1 MYCIIYNPIAGAGRS
16 AKAMETVRRHLMEK
30 NVPFTVFETQYKE
43 HAILLAKNAVGKG
56 YKGIISVG
64 GDGTL
69 REIASAIHGTD
80 ETLGIIPAGTGNDFR
95 VAVGVPKDP
104 LQALEIILAGR
115 KQRVDIGMLG
125 DKYYFLNVAGTGFD
139 VDVIKNTAK
148 VRRWFT
154 GGFAYF
160 LGIFLS
166 LFGYKCV
173 NIDLTIDG
181 KTYRR
186 SILLVAI
193 ANGKCYA
200 GGLQVAPHADPAD
213 GLFNIVVINRI
224 ANWRI
229 LFELPKMKKGQL
241 ERISV
246 CEQFT
251 GSELYI
257 DADQPLRFDLDGEV
271 YGKTPIRIGVLP
283 RALNVFCG

>member
-1 MYCIIYNPIAGAGRS
+1 MYCIIHNPIAGAGRS
-16 AKAMETVRRHLMEK
+16 EKAMQTIKQILTEK

-43 HAILLAKNAVGKG
+43 HAVLLAKNAVGKG
-56 YKGIISVG
+56 YDGIISVG

-69 REIASAIHGTD
+69 REIASAIHGTE

-104 LQALEIILAGR
+104 AKALDIILAGR
-115 KQRVDIGMLG
+115 KRRVDVGMLG
-125 DKYYFLNVAGTGFD
+125 DGHYFLNVAGTGFD
-139 VDVIKNTAK
+139 VDVIKNTEK
-148 VRRWFT
+148 VRGKFT

-166 LFGYKCV
+166 LFGYKSV

-186 SILLVAI
+186 SILLIAI

-200 GGLQVAPHADPAD
+200 SGLKVAPQADVSD
-213 GLFNIVVINRI
+213 GLFNIVVINQI

-229 LFELPKMKKGQL
+229 LFELPKMKKGQPHL
-241 ERISV
+241 IPGV
-246 CEQFT
+246 EQFSC
-251 GSELYI
+251 SELYI
-257 DADQPLRFDLDGEV
+257 QSDQTLRFNLDGEV
-271 YGKTPIRIGVLP
+271 YGDTPIRISALP
-283 RALNVFCG
+283 QALNVFCQ